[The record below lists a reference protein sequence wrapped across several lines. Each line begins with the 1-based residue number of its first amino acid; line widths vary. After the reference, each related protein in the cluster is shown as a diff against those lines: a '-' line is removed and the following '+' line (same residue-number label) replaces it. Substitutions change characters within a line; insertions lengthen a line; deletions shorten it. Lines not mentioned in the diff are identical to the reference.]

1 MLSLDVSKSE
11 DKNAEQVANVDN
23 GTAVRMLA
31 SLGDIFRVGPS
42 LSSFYVSAEI
52 L

>member
-1 MLSLDVSKSE
+1 MLSLEVSKSE
-11 DKNAEQVANVDN
+11 DNNAEQVANVDN
-23 GTAVRMLA
+23 GTSMRMLA
-31 SLGDIFRVGPS
+31 SLGDISRVGPS

>member
-1 MLSLDVSKSE
+1 MLSLDVSKSD
-11 DKNAEQVANVDN
+11 DKNAEQVANVNN

-31 SLGDIFRVGPS
+31 TLGAIFRVGPS
-42 LSSFYVSAEI
+42 LSSFYVSVEI